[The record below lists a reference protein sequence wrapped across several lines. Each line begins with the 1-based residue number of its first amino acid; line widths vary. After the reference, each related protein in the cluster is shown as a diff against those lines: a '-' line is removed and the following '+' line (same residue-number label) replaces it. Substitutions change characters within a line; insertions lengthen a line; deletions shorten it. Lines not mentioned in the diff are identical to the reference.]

1 MLVVIRGLETWRYL
15 LEDAKTKFEIWTD
28 YKNLKYSM
36 KVQKLNQRQAR
47 WALYLSRFDSTLNHM
62 LGFRM
67 RKADGLSRRL
77 DLKAEVDKGRVGKR
91 NNRSS
96 DRRTR
101 NKISGKNKESKM
113 RKQ

>member
-1 MLVVIRGLETWRYL
+1 
-15 LEDAKTKFEIWTD
+15 
-28 YKNLKYSM
+28 
-36 KVQKLNQRQAR
+36 
-47 WALYLSRFDSTLNHM
+47 M

-101 NKISGKNKESKM
+101 NKISRKNKESKM
-113 RKQ
+113 RK